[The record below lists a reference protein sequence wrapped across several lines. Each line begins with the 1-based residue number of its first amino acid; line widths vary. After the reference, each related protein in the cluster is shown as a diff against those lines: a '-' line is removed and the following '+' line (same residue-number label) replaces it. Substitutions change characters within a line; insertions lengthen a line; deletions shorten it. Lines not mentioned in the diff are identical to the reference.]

1 MPPSKVWPKSSICL
15 GAWRGTQGTAPAQLL
30 RDWGVGHV
38 LINSPTGGG
47 KTWNCFYPTLLLT
60 WFKSAIV
67 FDLKSEV
74 HAKTAG
80 ARSHFSRILRFAPA
94 DPKSSRYNPLNSVRP
109 GLYAI
114 RDVQN
119 IVELLPPEHGSRG
132 DVIWDEVAKDY
143 LAGLLLWLLAFAPD
157 AEKCLAGAFSAMAK
171 GKLQGMAMMAN
182 EHPDPVI
189 RRFISEAARRLW
201 CNPNERYIGS
211 VEGTINS
218 YLRPFSE
225 PILAAN
231 TRISDF
237 TASDLMCGDWPVT
250 LYLCVDFDD
259 MKRVRSLLRIMISQV
274 LAELM
279 ASEDFGRDSREKRHR
294 LLWALDEFPVFGRI
308 ADFANALTLMRSF
321 GMRALLGVQ
330 TIEQVID
337 IYGSHTA
344 IFNNCRFIST
354 RQNWVQDC
362 RLISDLIGE
371 APEKRESS
379 SSSASPLGMPR
390 GTGRSHST
398 AYRRVLQAS
407 EVGRQPKDRLMIFGE
422 EKFIHA
428 WRTPPGFWQRYV
440 IPPPAN
446 TEHLPIENVWHGI
459 RYTSPSPEDIAA
471 RIKAEAEAAAAKA
484 AAEKEAEAKP
494 RKKAASPRKQRRL

>member
-157 AEKCLAGAFSAMAK
+157 AEKCLAGAFSTMAK

-250 LYLCVDFDD
+250 LYPGLFTKAVGVA
-259 MKRVRSLLRIMISQV
+259 R
-274 LAELM
+274 A
-279 ASEDFGRDSREKRHR
+279 RE
-294 LLWALDEFPVFGRI
+294 
-308 ADFANALTLMRSF
+308 
-321 GMRALLGVQ
+321 RA
-330 TIEQVID
+330 
-337 IYGSHTA
+337 
-344 IFNNCRFIST
+344 
-354 RQNWVQDC
+354 
-362 RLISDLIGE
+362 
-371 APEKRESS
+371 
-379 SSSASPLGMPR
+379 
-390 GTGRSHST
+390 
-398 AYRRVLQAS
+398 
-407 EVGRQPKDRLMIFGE
+407 
-422 EKFIHA
+422 
-428 WRTPPGFWQRYV
+428 
-440 IPPPAN
+440 
-446 TEHLPIENVWHGI
+446 
-459 RYTSPSPEDIAA
+459 
-471 RIKAEAEAAAAKA
+471 
-484 AAEKEAEAKP
+484 
-494 RKKAASPRKQRRL
+494 